1 MSSVKDHIGAT
12 KCRKEPQNG
21 VFSFVAEDV
30 VTPVTKRRSTG
41 DSRVAC
47 GGNGPG
53 MAGKALKHCA
63 DTQPCADDFYDWAK
77 KKIKKMRSL
86 FASSS
91 E

>member
-1 MSSVKDHIGAT
+1 MMVVTGELTVVDSRRAT
-12 KCRKEPQNG
+12 KSCKEPQNG

-53 MAGKALKHCA
+53 MAQRALKKHCA
-63 DTQPCADDFYDWAK
+63 DTQPCADDFNDSA
-77 KKIKKMRSL
+77 
-86 FASSS
+86 
-91 E
+91 